1 MVSPIGA
8 HSRTIQKEKKV
19 IKKPPK
25 KPAVPEHRELDVSVT
40 ISVGSDDIEV
50 HLLQKVEEFINKECI
65 SGLCSIERG
74 GALSRLHLQM
84 VCRLVTSC
92 AAMVSKLIKTYL
104 GWNDVKK
111 APVGHHILTKTL
123 HNTGLHTFIGML
135 GYCIKDKGEDH
146 FQCVHK
152 NVTPEQMEGLEEY
165 IKYGTPFAKNRI
177 VLTHTNLIERAATY
191 CRYKMKKQ
199 LGSTLPGTLLP
210 MLRFGQFIPFA
221 S

>member
-19 IKKPPK
+19 VIKKLAR

-84 VCRLVTSC
+84 VCRLVTSST
-92 AAMVSKLIKTYL
+92 AMVSKLIKTYL

-123 HNTGLHTFIGML
+123 RNTGLHTFIGML
-135 GYCIKDKGEDH
+135 GYYIKDKGEDH
-146 FQCVHK
+146 F
-152 NVTPEQMEGLEEY
+152 
-165 IKYGTPFAKNRI
+165 
-177 VLTHTNLIERAATY
+177 
-191 CRYKMKKQ
+191 
-199 LGSTLPGTLLP
+199 
-210 MLRFGQFIPFA
+210 
-221 S
+221 